1 MVSQVGLNTASTNM
15 NMPLARLNNN
25 SSLNPASIFS
35 TNGTSPMG
43 NNYQNDIMMKNLNFG
58 ALAQSMGQN
67 STQNASGTPQNSQIQ
82 SSAQNQQTSFG
93 KTEDETKKAMTEYL
107 KQNQSVQNS
116 SSQTN
121 KSSYIGKLLGFV
133 GGLLAP
139 LAGKAVKLLQGGS
152 FKDLFKLKELAVS
165 CPILGVVGLGVGM
178 LVDSCIDA
186 NKENKIKLPESQQQ
200 IAIT

>member
-1 MVSQVGLNTASTNM
+1 MVSQVGLNTAATNRS
-15 NMPLARLNNN
+15 MPIAGLNNN
-25 SSLNPASIFS
+25 SSINPASIFS

-67 STQNASGTPQNSQIQ
+67 TAQNASDATQNSQIQ

-93 KTEDETKKAMTEYL
+93 KTEDETKKAMAEYL
-107 KQNQSVQNS
+107 KQNQSVQNE
-116 SSQTN
+116 SSQTP
-121 KSSYIGKLLGFV
+121 KPSYLGKLLGFV

-139 LAGKAVKLLQGGS
+139 LAGKAVKLIQGGN
-152 FKDLFKLKELAVS
+152 FKDLFKLKELAIS

-186 NKENKIKLPESQQQ
+186 NKANNIGSQNSQQQ
-200 IAIT
+200 ITMA